1 MSPQTALR
9 GVRQRVTPP
18 QALVFSFAALIGLGT
33 LTLMLPCMTG
43 PAGLD
48 WVDAFFTATSAVCV
62 TGLVVRD
69 TGTAFALP
77 GQVAILV
84 LIQLGGLGIMTFSV
98 FFYRLA
104 GREISLRD
112 ELAVRESLTNLP
124 TQNTVGLVRSV
135 VLLTLAIEGL
145 GALFLFSF
153 WVQDHTALRAA
164 SLAVFHAVSAF
175 CNAGFSP
182 WPDSLARYETHLGVN
197 FVFIALIVAGGLG
210 FVVLR
215 ELGRL
220 RPKTPRLRLSLHAK
234 VVCWTTLILVISG
247 MLIFLVMEWDNVLGG
262 LGFKDK
268 VVVSLFQAIT
278 PRTAGFNTVDFAH
291 LTNTS
296 LLATIFFMFIGGSP
310 GSTAGGIKTVT
321 LALIIALA
329 LSRYRGFSKV
339 NLFRRSISG
348 ETVTRGLTITLLAIS
363 VIGLAL
369 GLLLTTETIHLDHP
383 QTRDTFIELLFE
395 TVSAFGTVG
404 LSMGATPDLTAW
416 GKLIIILTMFLG
428 RVGPLTAAMAL
439 MTRARKDR
447 TYNFGREEVMVG

>member
-1 MSPQTALR
+1 MSPLTVPQ
-9 GVRQRVTPP
+9 GVRHRVTPP

-43 PAGLD
+43 PAGMD

-77 GQVAILV
+77 GQVVILV

-112 ELAVRESLTNLP
+112 ELAVRENLTNMP
-124 TQNTVGLVRSV
+124 TQNTAGLVRSV

-145 GALFLFSF
+145 GALFFFLF
-153 WVQDHTALRAA
+153 WVQDHTAFRAA
-164 SLAVFHAVSAF
+164 FLAVFHAVSAF

-182 WPDSLARYETHLGVN
+182 WSDSLARYETHLGIN
-197 FVFIALIVAGGLG
+197 LIFIVLIAAGGLG

-220 RPKTPRLRLSLHAK
+220 RPKASRLRLSLHAK

-247 MLIFLVMEWDNVLGG
+247 MLFFLVMEWDNVLGG

-268 VVVSLFQAIT
+268 VAVSLFQAIT
-278 PRTAGFNTVDFAH
+278 PRTAGFSTVDFAH

-339 NLFRRSISG
+339 NLFRRSVSG

-363 VIGLAL
+363 IIGLAL
-369 GLLLTTETIHLDHP
+369 GLLLTTETAHLDHS
-383 QTRDTFIELLFE
+383 QTRD
-395 TVSAFGTVG
+395 
-404 LSMGATPDLTAW
+404 
-416 GKLIIILTMFLG
+416 MFF
-428 RVGPLTAAMAL
+428 
-439 MTRARKDR
+439 K
-447 TYNFGREEVMVG
+447 